1 MKRTRFSALFAR
13 PVPWLVATADTPLIA
28 VTSRIRLA
36 RNLDDAPFPQRCT
49 QEQRQDI
56 LLRILKAAAAAVG
69 GAEKLTAAD
78 MTQLS
83 DLERRL
89 LFERRLIS
97 QDLLRGGRGSGVAVG
112 PDEGVSIMINEE
124 DHLRLQVLLPGNQ
137 LRTVYRMAD
146 ELDNRLA
153 RALSFAFRSDLGFLT
168 ACPSNVGSGLRAS
181 LMLHLPALALVGQVE
196 AVVRAARKMNLTIR
210 GLFGE
215 GTEATGNFFQ
225 VSNQSTLGE
234 PDDAVLER
242 LEAVVA
248 RLIAAEQTA
257 RQQLAANRPLHLADH
272 VGRAYGILRH
282 AHLLSSQDATNHL
295 SMLLLGCDLGMF
307 TALKRGTLLEL
318 MVTVQP
324 GHLQK
329 LAREALDDQLRD
341 VFRARLLREQLAT
354 KG

>member
-1 MKRTRFSALFAR
+1 
-13 PVPWLVATADTPLIA
+13 VPWLVAAPDAPAIA

-36 RNLDDAPFPQRCT
+36 RNLDDVPFPQRCS

-56 LLRILKAAAAAVG
+56 LLRIVKALTAAVG
-69 GAEKLTAAD
+69 GADRLSVAD

-112 PDEGVSIMINEE
+112 PDEAVSVMINEE

-137 LRTVYRMAD
+137 LRAVYQLAD
-146 ELDNRLA
+146 DLDNRLA
-153 RALSFAFRSDLGFLT
+153 RALSFAFRTDLGFLT
-168 ACPSNVGSGLRAS
+168 SCPSNAGSGLRAS
-181 LMLHLPALALVGQVE
+181 LMLHLPALALAGQVE
-196 AVVRAARKMNLTIR
+196 AVVRAARNLNLTIR

-234 PDDAVLER
+234 PDETILQR

-248 RLIAAEQTA
+248 RLITAEQAA
-257 RQQLAANRPLHLADH
+257 RQQLAATRPLQLADQI
-272 VGRAYGILRH
+272 GRAYGILRH

-307 TALKRGTLLEL
+307 SALKRGTLLEL

-329 LAREALDDQLRD
+329 LARQALDDQLRD
-341 VFRARLLREQLAT
+341 VFRARLLRRHLGGA
-354 KG
+354 G